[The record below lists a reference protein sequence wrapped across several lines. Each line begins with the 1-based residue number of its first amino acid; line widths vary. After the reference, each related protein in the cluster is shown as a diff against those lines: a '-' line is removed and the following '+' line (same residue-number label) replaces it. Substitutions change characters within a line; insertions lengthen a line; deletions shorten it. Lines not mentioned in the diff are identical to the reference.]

1 MDEELKIKVEDMH
14 MGRLIGILSHQM
26 ARNRNNPSIVM
37 ESDELTAMQK
47 HVLKFILLETLH
59 RDLYQ
64 KDIEEE
70 FQIRKSTATGILQ
83 LMEKKGFIYRE
94 CAKQDGRLKRIV
106 PTDKAKD
113 ILLAILEHIDETERC
128 LEKRNFK
135 GRCSFVQTGAVDD
148 AQESGRTAAKT
159 KQVILKNAKWLK
171 KHKLFCIF
179 AGSQT
184 AEQLYKIYN

>member
-1 MDEELKIKVEDMH
+1 MDEESKIKVEDMH

-26 ARNRNNPSIVM
+26 VRNRNNPSVVM

-59 RDLYQ
+59 SDIYQ

-83 LMEKKGFIYRE
+83 LMEKKGFIYRK

-113 ILLAILEHIDETERC
+113 ILPAILEHIDETERC
-128 LEKRNFK
+128 LEKGIPREDVALCKRVLWMMHRNLEELQ
-135 GRCSFVQTGAVDD
+135 R
-148 AQESGRTAAKT
+148 
-159 KQVILKNAKWLK
+159 KQGCDSK
-171 KHKLFCIF
+171 KREK
-179 AGSQT
+179 
-184 AEQLYKIYN
+184 

>member
-26 ARNRNNPSIVM
+26 ARNGSNPSIVM
-37 ESDELTAMQK
+37 KSDELTAMQK

-70 FQIRKSTATGILQ
+70 FQIRKSTATGTLQ

-106 PTDKAKD
+106 PTKKAEDIRQAFLINIKESYLVLCKSNNKNVQIIIICKKFTEKNKKGD
-113 ILLAILEHIDETERC
+113 ILKIPPYKSMVYYC
-128 LEKRNFK
+128 
-135 GRCSFVQTGAVDD
+135 
-148 AQESGRTAAKT
+148 
-159 KQVILKNAKWLK
+159 
-171 KHKLFCIF
+171 FCD
-179 AGSQT
+179 
-184 AEQLYKIYN
+184 

>member
-1 MDEELKIKVEDMH
+1 MDEESKIKVEDMH

-26 ARNRNNPSIVM
+26 VRNRNNPSVVM

-59 RDLYQ
+59 SDIYQ

-106 PTDKAKD
+106 PTNKAKD
-113 ILLAILEHIDETERC
+113 ILPAILEHIDETERC
-128 LEKRNFK
+128 LEKGIPREDVALCKRVLWMMHRNLEELQ
-135 GRCSFVQTGAVDD
+135 R
-148 AQESGRTAAKT
+148 
-159 KQVILKNAKWLK
+159 KQGCNSK
-171 KHKLFCIF
+171 KREK
-179 AGSQT
+179 
-184 AEQLYKIYN
+184 

>member
-1 MDEELKIKVEDMH
+1 VDEESKIKVEDMH

-26 ARNRNNPSIVM
+26 VRNRNNPSVVM

-59 RDLYQ
+59 SDIYQ

-113 ILLAILEHIDETERC
+113 ILPAILEHIDETERC
-128 LEKRNFK
+128 LEKGIPREDVALCKRVLWMMHRNLEELQ
-135 GRCSFVQTGAVDD
+135 R
-148 AQESGRTAAKT
+148 
-159 KQVILKNAKWLK
+159 KQGCDSK
-171 KHKLFCIF
+171 KREK
-179 AGSQT
+179 
-184 AEQLYKIYN
+184 

>member
-1 MDEELKIKVEDMH
+1 VGEESKIKVEDMH

-26 ARNRNNPSIVM
+26 VRNRNNPSVVM

-59 RDLYQ
+59 SDIYQ

-113 ILLAILEHIDETERC
+113 ILPAILEHIDETERC
-128 LEKRNFK
+128 LEKGIPREDVALCKRVLWMMHRNLEELQ
-135 GRCSFVQTGAVDD
+135 R
-148 AQESGRTAAKT
+148 
-159 KQVILKNAKWLK
+159 KQGCDSK
-171 KHKLFCIF
+171 KREK
-179 AGSQT
+179 
-184 AEQLYKIYN
+184 

>member
-26 ARNRNNPSIVM
+26 MRNGNNPSIVL
-37 ESDELTAMQK
+37 ESDELTALQK

-59 RDLYQ
+59 HDLYQ

-70 FQIRKSTATGILQ
+70 FQVRKSTATGMLQ

-113 ILLAILEHIDETERC
+113 ILPAILEHIDETERC
-128 LEKRNFK
+128 LEKGIPREDVALCKRVLWMMHRNLEELQ
-135 GRCSFVQTGAVDD
+135 R
-148 AQESGRTAAKT
+148 
-159 KQVILKNAKWLK
+159 KQGCNSK
-171 KHKLFCIF
+171 KREK
-179 AGSQT
+179 
-184 AEQLYKIYN
+184 

>member
-26 ARNRNNPSIVM
+26 VRNRNNPSVVM

-59 RDLYQ
+59 SDIYQ

-113 ILLAILEHIDETERC
+113 ILPAILEHIDETERC
-128 LEKRNFK
+128 LEKGIPREDVALCKRVLWMMHRNLEELQ
-135 GRCSFVQTGAVDD
+135 R
-148 AQESGRTAAKT
+148 
-159 KQVILKNAKWLK
+159 KQGCDSK
-171 KHKLFCIF
+171 KREK
-179 AGSQT
+179 
-184 AEQLYKIYN
+184 

>member
-83 LMEKKGFIYRE
+83 LMEKKGYIVRVS
-94 CAKQDGRLKRIV
+94 V
-106 PTDKAKD
+106 PTDARLKQ
-113 ILLAILEHIDETERC
+113 ILLTNQGEDLYYEFRDHIQTMEKLLVQGMTEEEIDQLIFLLGKIR
-128 LEKRNFK
+128 
-135 GRCSFVQTGAVDD
+135 
-148 AQESGRTAAKT
+148 
-159 KQVILKNAKWLK
+159 KNL
-171 KHKLFCIF
+171 
-179 AGSQT
+179 T
-184 AEQLYKIYN
+184 T

>member
-94 CAKQDGRLKRIV
+94 CAKQDARLKRIL
-106 PTDKAKD
+106 PTEKAESLRQP
-113 ILLAILEHIDETERC
+113 ILHSIEEDE
-128 LEKRNFK
+128 
-135 GRCSFVQTGAVDD
+135 
-148 AQESGRTAAKT
+148 AAMIRGIPKEDVELC
-159 KQVILKNAKWLK
+159 KQVLWQMCANRK
-171 KHKLFCIF
+171 KMCNKID
-179 AGSQT
+179 SN
-184 AEQLYKIYN
+184 YKK

>member
-1 MDEELKIKVEDMH
+1 MDEDSKIKVEDMH

-26 ARNRNNPSIVM
+26 VRNRNNPSVVM

-59 RDLYQ
+59 SDIYQ

-113 ILLAILEHIDETERC
+113 ILPAILEHIDETERC
-128 LEKRNFK
+128 LEKGIPREDVALCKRVLWMMHRNLEELQ
-135 GRCSFVQTGAVDD
+135 R
-148 AQESGRTAAKT
+148 
-159 KQVILKNAKWLK
+159 KQGCDSK
-171 KHKLFCIF
+171 KREK
-179 AGSQT
+179 
-184 AEQLYKIYN
+184 

>member
-1 MDEELKIKVEDMH
+1 MDEESKIKVEDMH

-26 ARNRNNPSIVM
+26 VRNRNNPSVVM

-59 RDLYQ
+59 SDIYQ

-113 ILLAILEHIDETERC
+113 ILPAILEHIDETERC
-128 LEKRNFK
+128 LEKGIPREDVALCKRVLWMMHRNLEEL
-135 GRCSFVQTGAVDD
+135 Q
-148 AQESGRTAAKT
+148 Q
-159 KQVILKNAKWLK
+159 KQSSDPK
-171 KHKLFCIF
+171 KR
-179 AGSQT
+179 
-184 AEQLYKIYN
+184 

>member
-1 MDEELKIKVEDMH
+1 MDEESKIKVEDMH

-26 ARNRNNPSIVM
+26 VRNRNNPSVVM

-59 RDLYQ
+59 SDIYQ

-94 CAKQDGRLKRIV
+94 YAKQDGRLKRIV

-113 ILLAILEHIDETERC
+113 ILPAILEHIDETERC
-128 LEKRNFK
+128 LEKGIPREDVALCKRVLWMMHRNLEELQ
-135 GRCSFVQTGAVDD
+135 R
-148 AQESGRTAAKT
+148 
-159 KQVILKNAKWLK
+159 KQGCDSK
-171 KHKLFCIF
+171 KREK
-179 AGSQT
+179 
-184 AEQLYKIYN
+184 

>member
-1 MDEELKIKVEDMH
+1 MDEESKIKVEDMH

-26 ARNRNNPSIVM
+26 VRNRNNPSVVM

-59 RDLYQ
+59 SDIYQ

-70 FQIRKSTATGILQ
+70 FQIRKSTARGILQ

-113 ILLAILEHIDETERC
+113 ILPAILEHIDETERC
-128 LEKRNFK
+128 LEKGIPREDVALCKRVLWMMHRNLEELQ
-135 GRCSFVQTGAVDD
+135 R
-148 AQESGRTAAKT
+148 
-159 KQVILKNAKWLK
+159 KQGCDSK
-171 KHKLFCIF
+171 KREK
-179 AGSQT
+179 
-184 AEQLYKIYN
+184 

>member
-14 MGRLIGILSHQM
+14 MGRLLGILSHQM
-26 ARNRNNPSIVM
+26 VRNRNNPSIVM
-37 ESDELTAMQK
+37 KSDELTAMQK

-113 ILLAILEHIDETERC
+113 ILPAILEHIDETERS
-128 LEKRNFK
+128 LEKGIPREDVAL
-135 GRCSFVQTGAVDD
+135 C
-148 AQESGRTAAKT
+148 
-159 KQVILKNAKWLK
+159 KQVLWMMHRNLEELQRKQSCESK
-171 KHKLFCIF
+171 KR
-179 AGSQT
+179 
-184 AEQLYKIYN
+184 

>member
-1 MDEELKIKVEDMH
+1 VDEESKIKVEDMH

-26 ARNRNNPSIVM
+26 VRNRNNPSVVM

-59 RDLYQ
+59 SDIYQ

-113 ILLAILEHIDETERC
+113 ILPAILEHIDETERC
-128 LEKRNFK
+128 LEKGIPREDVALCKRVLWMMHRNLEELQ
-135 GRCSFVQTGAVDD
+135 R
-148 AQESGRTAAKT
+148 
-159 KQVILKNAKWLK
+159 KQGCNSK
-171 KHKLFCIF
+171 KREK
-179 AGSQT
+179 
-184 AEQLYKIYN
+184 

>member
-1 MDEELKIKVEDMH
+1 MDEESKIKVEDMH

-26 ARNRNNPSIVM
+26 VRNRNNPSVVM

-59 RDLYQ
+59 SDIYQ

-83 LMEKKGFIYRE
+83 PMEKKGFIYRE

-113 ILLAILEHIDETERC
+113 ILPAILEHIDETERC
-128 LEKRNFK
+128 LEKGIPREDVALCKRVLWMMHRNLEELQ
-135 GRCSFVQTGAVDD
+135 R
-148 AQESGRTAAKT
+148 
-159 KQVILKNAKWLK
+159 KQGCNSK
-171 KHKLFCIF
+171 KREK
-179 AGSQT
+179 
-184 AEQLYKIYN
+184 

>member
-1 MDEELKIKVEDMH
+1 MDEESKIKVEDMH

-26 ARNRNNPSIVM
+26 VRNRNNPSVVM

-59 RDLYQ
+59 SDIYQ

-113 ILLAILEHIDETERC
+113 ILPAILEHIDETERC
-128 LEKRNFK
+128 LEKGIPREDVALCKRVLWMMHRNLEELQ
-135 GRCSFVQTGAVDD
+135 R
-148 AQESGRTAAKT
+148 
-159 KQVILKNAKWLK
+159 KQGYNSK
-171 KHKLFCIF
+171 KREK
-179 AGSQT
+179 
-184 AEQLYKIYN
+184 

>member
-113 ILLAILEHIDETERC
+113 ILLAILEHIEETERC
-128 LEKRNFK
+128 LEK
-135 GRCSFVQTGAVDD
+135 GISWEDVVLC
-148 AQESGRTAAKT
+148 
-159 KQVILKNAKWLK
+159 KQVLWMMHRNLEELQQKQSSDPK
-171 KHKLFCIF
+171 KR
-179 AGSQT
+179 
-184 AEQLYKIYN
+184 

>member
-1 MDEELKIKVEDMH
+1 MDEESKIKVEDMH

-26 ARNRNNPSIVM
+26 VRNRNNPSVVM

-59 RDLYQ
+59 SDIYQ

-113 ILLAILEHIDETERC
+113 ILPAILEHIDETERC
-128 LEKRNFK
+128 LEKGIPREDVALCKRVLWMMHRNLEELQ
-135 GRCSFVQTGAVDD
+135 R
-148 AQESGRTAAKT
+148 
-159 KQVILKNAKWLK
+159 KQGCNSK
-171 KHKLFCIF
+171 KREK
-179 AGSQT
+179 
-184 AEQLYKIYN
+184 

>member
-1 MDEELKIKVEDMH
+1 MDEESKIKVEDMH

-26 ARNRNNPSIVM
+26 VKNRNNPSVVM

-59 RDLYQ
+59 SDIYQ

-113 ILLAILEHIDETERC
+113 ILPAILEHIDETERC
-128 LEKRNFK
+128 LEKGIPREDVALCKRVLWMMHRNLEELQ
-135 GRCSFVQTGAVDD
+135 R
-148 AQESGRTAAKT
+148 
-159 KQVILKNAKWLK
+159 KQGCDSK
-171 KHKLFCIF
+171 KREK
-179 AGSQT
+179 
-184 AEQLYKIYN
+184 